1 MQEYSAALEYHRS
14 LSAVS
19 EAIAHEICN
28 NSQAC
33 KPLDLLETDLDP
45 ILKNFPYTIN
55 STPTVVSQ
63 EKVKELADTTNDAA
77 ALVRKMLKVTF
88 DDQAN
93 RIADFYGVK
102 NNENLVKALNMD
114 IIPHTICRSDV
125 IHGPTGYKILELNVT
140 SNLGGWQPPLYE
152 GLYRNNTAFSPYI
165 GSTSKIT
172 LTSVLGQYIKSLVCS
187 SKREGKTT
195 RLLMFIDDPL
205 WHERI
210 ENLYRA
216 IFSSASKE
224 ECVEFIFVST
234 PEGIEFR
241 DNKMFVQGRR
251 VHAIVRKG
259 NSAME
264 TEIHQQM
271 VNCFVHGNIVLPDN
285 PLSELFS
292 DKRSLALLYGL
303 KDHPA
308 FTVQE
313 RKFINEYVP
322 WTVTSGVEQVT
333 YDNKQMSLRELLTH
347 HKDQLVV
354 KEATGS
360 QGKQVYIGRYSAPD
374 KWQTLIEELQTKKNY
389 VIQQFHGSYEM
400 LAADGNQGVEVFE
413 AVWGV
418 FSFAGKYGG
427 ISLRM
432 MPRSSPGVI
441 NSAQGAMVAP
451 VFEQI

>member
-1 MQEYSAALEYHRS
+1 
-14 LSAVS
+14 
-19 EAIAHEICN
+19 
-28 NSQAC
+28 
-33 KPLDLLETDLDP
+33 
-45 ILKNFPYTIN
+45 
-55 STPTVVSQ
+55 
-63 EKVKELADTTNDAA
+63 
-77 ALVRKMLKVTF
+77 
-88 DDQAN
+88 
-93 RIADFYGVK
+93 
-102 NNENLVKALNMD
+102 
-114 IIPHTICRSDV
+114 
-125 IHGPTGYKILELNVT
+125 
-140 SNLGGWQPPLYE
+140 
-152 GLYRNNTAFSPYI
+152 
-165 GSTSKIT
+165 
-172 LTSVLGQYIKSLVCS
+172 
-187 SKREGKTT
+187 
-195 RLLMFIDDPL
+195 
-205 WHERI
+205 
-210 ENLYRA
+210 
-216 IFSSASKE
+216 
-224 ECVEFIFVST
+224 
-234 PEGIEFR
+234 
-241 DNKMFVQGRR
+241 
-251 VHAIVRKG
+251 
-259 NSAME
+259 ME